1 MSSANLIAH
10 RYKKE
15 LVFGEL
21 NPGGTWQ
28 DVSKTSAQFSGTPDT
43 IVSATIRSDRLSSG
57 NVITG
62 MTVNATLSNEL
73 SRTVVHDEF
82 LEATMMD
89 PWEATPAPI
98 GPIDLDYTA
107 ATGILTSVAGGLDGL
122 AVGDAFTIT
131 GMTVDAAA
139 YNLTTVFVVLVV
151 TDGNTIT
158 AVTSS
163 AVEDFADAA
172 ATIQGDAQVIIGKV
186 MSSYTWEK
194 QYLDL
199 TDKAIDY
206 YGEVFSSFTASFNY
220 GAAVTID
227 YEMQGAGKTI
237 PTTPL
242 TQPAGADPVLPAPT
256 EDFFNVA
263 TSMPLLIMDGEVA
276 TSCIEGI
283 TVSLDNGLSAKN
295 CVGTLKKAGY
305 DLGTASVEVT
315 VNAHFSDANFDFLQ
329 KILDQDTVTIAWPVV
344 DSDGYGYHF
353 QVSCQL
359 TADDPDADGGQDSQ
373 AMLALTGGGAIG
385 ADGTMLVISK
395 LGGDLP

>member
-10 RYKKE
+10 RFNKE
-15 LVFGEL
+15 AVFGEL
-21 NPGGTWQ
+21 NPIRAWQ

-73 SRTVVHDEF
+73 ARTVVHDEF
-82 LEATMMD
+82 LPATMMST
-89 PWEATPAPI
+89 WAATPAPI
-98 GPIDLDYTA
+98 GPIDVTYVA
-107 ATGILTSVAGGLDGL
+107 STGAFTSVAGGLNAL
-122 AVGDAFTIT
+122 AVGDAFTIS
-131 GMTVDAAA
+131 GMTAPADI
-139 YNLTTVFVVLVV
+139 YNLTTVFVVLAV
-151 TDGNTIT
+151 TDTNTLVVAT
-158 AVTSS
+158 GSGV
-163 AVEDFADAA
+163 VDFADAA
-172 ATIQGDAQVIIGKV
+172 AVIQGDASVTIGQA
-186 MSSYTWEK
+186 MASYTWEK

-199 TDKAIDY
+199 TAKAIDY
-206 YGEVFSSFTASFNY
+206 FGEVFSSFSAAFNY

-227 YEMQGAGKTI
+227 YEMQGAGKTL
-237 PTTPL
+237 PSPPL
-242 TQPAGADPVLPAPT
+242 TAPAGADSVLAAPT
-256 EDFFNVA
+256 ENFFNVA
-263 TSMPLLIMDGEVA
+263 TSMPLLIIDGEVA

-329 KILDQDTVTIAWPVV
+329 KILDQDTVTIAWPVI

-385 ADGTMLVISK
+385 EDGTMLVISK